1 MKLYVKVN
9 DRNLILKYNLVKL
22 LDVVMSLIFIN
33 GKKNW

>member
-9 DRNLILKYNLVKL
+9 DRNLILKYNLVKF
-22 LDVVMSLIFIN
+22 LDVVMRLIFIN

>member
-9 DRNLILKYNLVKL
+9 DRNLILKDNLVKL

>member
-22 LDVVMSLIFIN
+22 FDVVMSLIFIN

>member
-22 LDVVMSLIFIN
+22 LDVVMSFIFIN

>member
-9 DRNLILKYNLVKL
+9 DRNLILKDNLVKL
-22 LDVVMSLIFIN
+22 LDVVMKLIFIN

>member
-22 LDVVMSLIFIN
+22 LDVVMKLIFIN